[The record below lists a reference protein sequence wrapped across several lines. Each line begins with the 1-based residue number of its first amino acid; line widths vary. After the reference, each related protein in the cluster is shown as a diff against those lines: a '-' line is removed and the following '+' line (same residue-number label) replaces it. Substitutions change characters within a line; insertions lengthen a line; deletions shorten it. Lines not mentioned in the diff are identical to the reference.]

1 MKMFYFSIFFQYISQ
16 YMKTRL
22 QYRTDMVVE
31 IISDLLFQTVNL
43 IFILVVFGH
52 TQSLHGW
59 SREEIIFIYGFFLV
73 PFAIFSSFFNIWD
86 FNERYIVKGEMDRIL
101 TRPIHSLFQVI
112 LERMELESLFGGVT
126 GIAVMAYAAS
136 SLHLHFQWYDVFI
149 FLLFI
154 LGGALVYAGIFIAL
168 ASIGFWSD
176 ARTSIMP
183 TIYNIGN
190 YGRYPVD
197 IYNNV
202 IRYVLTWILPFAFV
216 GVYPAAYFLGRS
228 EWYRY
233 AFLTPVMGIVFFVI
247 SISLWNTGVKKY
259 RGAGN

>member
-1 MKMFYFSIFFQYISQ
+1 MFYFSMFFQYISQ
-16 YMKTRL
+16 YIKTRL
-22 QYRTDMVVE
+22 QYRADMVVE
-31 IISDLLFQTVNL
+31 VVSDLLFQAVNL

-52 TQSLHGW
+52 TQFLNGW

-73 PFAIFSSFFNIWD
+73 PFAVFSSFFNIWD

-112 LERMELESLFGGVT
+112 LERMELESLFGAITGV
-126 GIAVMAYAAS
+126 AVMIYAGSILDLLFA
-136 SLHLHFQWYDVFI
+136 WYDFFI
-149 FLLFI
+149 FVLFV

-183 TIYNIGN
+183 TMYNIGN

-216 GVYPAAYFLGRS
+216 GVYPAAYFLGRE
-228 EWYRY
+228 EWYGY
-233 AFLTPVMGIVFFVI
+233 AFLTPVMGVIFFTLAIV
-247 SISLWNTGVKKY
+247 LWNVGVKRY

>member
-1 MKMFYFSIFFQYISQ
+1 MFYFSMFFQYISQ

-22 QYRTDMVVE
+22 QYRADMVVE
-31 IISDLLFQTVNL
+31 LLSDLLFQAVNL

-52 TQSLHGW
+52 TQFLNGW

-73 PFAIFSSFFNIWD
+73 PFAVFSSFFNIWD

-112 LERMELESLFGGVT
+112 LERMELESLFGAITGV
-126 GIAVMAYAAS
+126 AVMIYAGSILNLSFA
-136 SLHLHFQWYDVFI
+136 WYDFFI
-149 FLLFI
+149 FILFV

-183 TIYNIGN
+183 TMYNIGN

-216 GVYPAAYFLGRS
+216 GVYPAAYFLGRE
-228 EWYRY
+228 EWYGY
-233 AFLTPVMGIVFFVI
+233 AFLTPVMGIIFFTLAIV
-247 SISLWNTGVKKY
+247 LWNVGVKRY

>member
-1 MKMFYFSIFFQYISQ
+1 MFYFSMFFQYISQ
-16 YMKTRL
+16 YIKTRL
-22 QYRTDMVVE
+22 QYRADMVVE
-31 IISDLLFQTVNL
+31 VVSDLLFQAVNL

-52 TQSLHGW
+52 TQFLNGW

-73 PFAIFSSFFNIWD
+73 PFAVFSSFFNIWD

-112 LERMELESLFGGVT
+112 LERMELESLFGAITGV
-126 GIAVMAYAAS
+126 AVMIYAGSILDLLFA
-136 SLHLHFQWYDVFI
+136 WYGFFI
-149 FLLFI
+149 FILFV

-183 TIYNIGN
+183 TMYNIGN

-216 GVYPAAYFLGRS
+216 GVYPAAYFLGRE
-228 EWYRY
+228 EWYGY
-233 AFLTPVMGIVFFVI
+233 AFLTPVMGVIFFTLAIV
-247 SISLWNTGVKKY
+247 LWNVGVKRY

>member
-1 MKMFYFSIFFQYISQ
+1 MFYFSMFFQYISQ

-22 QYRTDMVVE
+22 QYRADMVVE
-31 IISDLLFQTVNL
+31 LLSDLLFQAVNL

-52 TQSLHGW
+52 TQFLNGW

-73 PFAIFSSFFNIWD
+73 PFAVFSSFFNIWD

-112 LERMELESLFGGVT
+112 LERMELESLFGAITGV
-126 GIAVMAYAAS
+126 AVMIYAGSILNLSFA
-136 SLHLHFQWYDVFI
+136 WYDFFI
-149 FLLFI
+149 FILFV

-183 TIYNIGN
+183 TMYNIGN

-216 GVYPAAYFLGRS
+216 GVYPAAYFLGRE
-228 EWYRY
+228 EWYGY
-233 AFLTPVMGIVFFVI
+233 AFLTPLMGIIFFTLAIV
-247 SISLWNTGVKKY
+247 LWNVGVKRY

>member
-1 MKMFYFSIFFQYISQ
+1 MFYLSMLVQYIAQ

-22 QYRTDMVVE
+22 QYRADMLVE
-31 IISDLLFQTVNL
+31 VMTDLLSQGVNL

-52 TQSLHGW
+52 TQFLNGW

-73 PFAIFSSFFNIWD
+73 PFALFAAFFNIWD

-112 LERMELESLFGGVT
+112 LERMELESLFGAIT
-126 GIAVMAYAAS
+126 GIVVMAYAAS
-136 SLHLHFQWYDVFI
+136 KLQLSFHWYDPFI
-149 FLLFI
+149 FILFVV
-154 LGGALVYAGIFIAL
+154 GGALVYAGIFVSI

-183 TIYNIGN
+183 TMYNIGN

-197 IYNNV
+197 IYNRV

-216 GVYPAAYFLGRS
+216 GVYPSAYFLKRT
-228 EWYRY
+228 EWYGY
-233 AFLTPVMGIVFFVI
+233 AFLTPVVGALFFLL
-247 SISLWNTGVKKY
+247 SLFLWNTGVRRY